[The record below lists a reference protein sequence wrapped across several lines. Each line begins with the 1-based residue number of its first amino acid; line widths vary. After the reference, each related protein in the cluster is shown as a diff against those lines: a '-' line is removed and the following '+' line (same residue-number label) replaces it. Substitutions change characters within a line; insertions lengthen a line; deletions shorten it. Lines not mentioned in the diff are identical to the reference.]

1 MEKYGLERGIR
12 GSEARHITTPQYYRE
27 LYAEKEDLKEDITY
41 LEEQKQEVNDKIRDM
56 YDHRDEA
63 KEKFLAMHEYNKQK
77 ESEIAQKK
85 QRLEQ
90 LRQDYE
96 PYKAQDDLNL
106 IMEVFPEMGEN
117 LRIASLGR
125 GIGLTVET
133 IKRLF
138 NGETIT
144 VTGKLF
150 SLEHDRNFDV
160 KEAKLR
166 LSKEPDDPQKLRLS
180 LNGQNIIDWF
190 REQFHKL
197 QQVFRPSIRQT
208 IIQPKQGKGQ
218 GI

>member
-1 MEKYGLERGIR
+1 
-12 GSEARHITTPQYYRE
+12 
-27 LYAEKEDLKEDITY
+27 
-41 LEEQKQEVNDKIRDM
+41 
-56 YDHRDEA
+56 
-63 KEKFLAMHEYNKQK
+63 
-77 ESEIAQKK
+77 
-85 QRLEQ
+85 
-90 LRQDYE
+90 
-96 PYKAQDDLNL
+96 
-106 IMEVFPEMGEN
+106 MEVFPETGEN
-117 LRIASLGR
+117 LRIARLGS

-150 SLEHDRNFDV
+150 SPEHDRNFDV

-166 LSKEPDDPQKLRLS
+166 LSKEPDDPKKLRLS

-190 REQFHKL
+190 REQFQKL
-197 QQVFRPSIRQT
+197 RQIFRPTIRQT

>member
-1 MEKYGLERGIR
+1 
-12 GSEARHITTPQYYRE
+12 
-27 LYAEKEDLKEDITY
+27 LKEDIAD
-41 LEEQKQEVNDKIRDM
+41 LEERKQEVNDKIRDM

-63 KEKFLAMHEYNKQK
+63 KEKFLAMHEFNKQK
-77 ESEIAQKK
+77 ESEIAQKE

-90 LRQDYE
+90 LQRDYE
-96 PYKAQDDLNL
+96 PYKAQEDLNL
-106 IMEVFPEMGEN
+106 IMEVFPETGEN
-117 LRIASLGR
+117 LRIARLGR

-138 NGETIT
+138 SGETIT

-150 SLEHDRNFDV
+150 SPEHDRNFDV

-166 LSKEPDDPQKLRLS
+166 LSKEPDNPKKLRLS
-180 LNGQNIIDWF
+180 LNGQNILDWF
-190 REQFHKL
+190 HEQFHKL
-197 QQVFRPSIRQT
+197 RQVFRPTIRQA